1 MKTPA
6 VFLDRDGTIIEN
18 RGYLGDPDGVA
29 LLPGATD
36 GLRRL
41 ADAGYLLVVVSN
53 QSGVA
58 RGHFDEAALSRV
70 HARLEAELDRHG
82 ASLDGCYYCPYLDDD
97 NATVETYR
105 KDSDL
110 RKPKPGMLLQA
121 AAELG
126 IDLAQSWMIGDSLSD
141 VEAGRRAGCRTVLI
155 VNGHVPAF
163 AERNTPDHCAPSLDK
178 AAEVVAASRAPTVP
192 VRVTFSPSDNTLILS
207 RILEELEAS
216 RRAQRQDDFSIA
228 QMLATLLQMLTVI
241 TGAWGALALFND
253 RHPEATAR
261 LALAALLQLAAIAA
275 IVMHRMR

>member
-1 MKTPA
+1 MKAPA

-18 RGYLGDPDGVA
+18 HGYLGDPDGVT
-29 LLPGATD
+29 LLPGAVD

-41 ADAGYLLVVVSN
+41 ADAGYLLVLVSN

-58 RGHFDEAALSRV
+58 RGYFDEEALSRV
-70 HARLEAELDRHG
+70 HARLEAELHRHG
-82 ASLDGCYYCPYLDDD
+82 VSLDGCYYCPYLDGEK
-97 NATVETYR
+97 ATVEAYR
-105 KDSDL
+105 KESEL

-121 AAELG
+121 AEELG
-126 IDLAQSWMIGDSLSD
+126 IDLAESWMIGDSLSD

-155 VNGHVPAF
+155 ANGHLPAF
-163 AERNTPDHCAPSLDK
+163 AGHNTPDHVAPSLDT
-178 AAEVVAASRAPTVP
+178 ASGLVALSRPSTVP
-192 VRVTFSPSDNTLILS
+192 VRVTSSANDNTLILS
-207 RILEELEAS
+207 RILEELETS
-216 RRAQRQDDFSIA
+216 RRVQRQDDFSVA

-275 IVMHRMR
+275 LVMHKMR